1 MQSTNGSLEP
11 ANNIKVIWGLAQS
24 IIAAV
29 LLYAG
34 GLSALQSA
42 AIIVAFP
49 FSFVLIL
56 MLLSL
61 YKDGN
66 AERMRIGLTLKP
78 DKKFRKSYQENQ
90 NNQK

>member
-1 MQSTNGSLEP
+1 MGTGTVNYCCGTF
-11 ANNIKVIWGLAQS
+11 ICW
-24 IIAAV
+24 
-29 LLYAG
+29 